1 MATTFKK
8 IIKTAFLTGLCSLAV
23 LKATAL
29 SAHVYIVI
37 YATHD
42 GKSGHAGIAVDKYEI
57 KVTDCKTCPGGIRY
71 DTARTGELLYFDLWP
86 EKDRFN
92 KDRLNE
98 SVQPHYFRL
107 PASSAEPAITV
118 ASLIIDGIPHEQGY
132 PCDALLKINT
142 SPAKDYQL
150 VQFLDSLIAENRLFN
165 AWTYNCAD
173 FVERGVEYLLGQ
185 PIDADEKIAWT
196 SATTPNRLCKAVM
209 NLQGV
214 KVIKDPGKL
223 VNGSFFEER
232 ILKQENK

>member
-1 MATTFKK
+1 MRVLIAFCCCFAV
-8 IIKTAFLTGLCSLAV
+8 IKPV
-23 LKATAL
+23 AL
-29 SAHVYIVI
+29 HAHVYVII

-42 GKSGHAGIAVDKYEI
+42 GKSGHAGIAVDKYDI
-57 KVTDCKTCPGGIRY
+57 KVADCKNCPGGIRY
-71 DTARTGELLYFDLWP
+71 DTARTGELVYFDLWP

-107 PASSAEPAITV
+107 PASSAEPAITA

-132 PCDALLKINT
+132 PCDGLLKINT
-142 SPAKDYQL
+142 TPTQDYQL
-150 VQFLDSLIAENRLFN
+150 IQFLDSLIAENRLFN

-173 FVERGVEYLLGQ
+173 YVERAVEYVLGQ
-185 PIDADEKIAWT
+185 DIDADEKIAWT

-209 NLQGV
+209 SLDGI

-232 ILKQENK
+232 ILKQDNK